1 MCVKTEVDGPK
12 LIVKN
17 TFICVDGVQEMS
29 PISKQRVRA
38 KTADVA
44 TSLADYALDAEEET
58 SEGDSSSSRDFTF
71 EEEESCRLIQC
82 IVKNTFICVEE
93 EASSPVNQQ
102 RARAKTAYAA
112 TSWESNL
119 SEGDDKST
127 LGLVIED
134 AECCQRA
141 QHAIESGAS
150 DRQAIVADLHGRVRE
165 AARLP
170 HAHKVLEAVMR
181 HTTGVEAAFIASE
194 LLGHGRDALLDVFTS
209 SVICRLLEHSPADW
223 GTVLLVDELLT
234 GDVAT
239 LCCHKCGHD
248 VATAIVLNGIPR
260 QAAQV
265 VFALHSNPQRFA
277 RHRFASKVVEA
288 ALRAVSV
295 DGSDVLARELIAQP
309 GTVVSLACH
318 NFGVHVVRALLE
330 SPRYSKQVLHFL
342 FKTLKRLS
350 KDKYGRELMRELG
363 LAPVMAMN

>member
-1 MCVKTEVDGPK
+1 M
-12 LIVKN
+12 IVKN

-29 PISKQRVRA
+29 PITHHRVRA

-58 SEGDSSSSRDFTF
+58 SEGDSSSSRDFIF

-82 IVKNTFICVEE
+82 IVKNTFICAVGAEE
-93 EASSPVNQQ
+93 LSPVNQQ
-102 RARAKTAYAA
+102 RARAKTYAYAA
-112 TSWESNL
+112 TSWESDL
-119 SEGDDKST
+119 SEGDTST

-134 AECCQRA
+134 EESCRRA
-141 QHAIESGAS
+141 QHAIESCAS

-181 HTTGVEAAFIASE
+181 HMTAVEAAFIAGE

-223 GTVLLVDELLT
+223 GVVLLVDELLT

-265 VFALHSNPQRFA
+265 VLALHSNPQRFA

-363 LAPVMAMN
+363 LAPMMAMN